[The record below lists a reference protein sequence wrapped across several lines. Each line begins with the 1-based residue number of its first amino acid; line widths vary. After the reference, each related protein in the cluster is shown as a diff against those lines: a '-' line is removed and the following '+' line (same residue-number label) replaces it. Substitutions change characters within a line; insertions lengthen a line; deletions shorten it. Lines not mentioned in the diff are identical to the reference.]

1 MAERRSV
8 AGRYVMP
15 MEVLKRR
22 PDEAV
27 ALGRLG
33 ALANALTSVAG
44 WAATSVS
51 TGIGRDRDAYTRL
64 LTNPGAI
71 YVGGR
76 GTVTYVLGVL
86 PLVVQFEIRENA
98 VWRYGRVFLRCPRC
112 SGRVTRIL
120 PTQFGCG
127 AGLPP
132 VLGAYLPVTNGRL
145 QVERAVRLPGV
156 VGRGC
161 DGSGAGAQAGGVSQ
175 AMGGAAG
182 FAVRAAPSHWFR
194 ARVGASI
201 SPVSSLRSDPIVG
214 PTG

>member
-51 TGIGRDRDAYTRL
+51 TAIGRDRDAYTRL
-64 LTNPGAI
+64 LTDPGAI

-112 SGRVTRIL
+112 SGRVTRIYL
-120 PTQFGCG
+120 PNSD
-127 AGLPP
+127 AGPACRQCWGLTYRSRMADYKLRGPF
-132 VLGAYLPVTNGRL
+132 AYLGSWGEAATVLAR
-145 QVERAVRLPGV
+145 ERRREASAKRWAE
-156 VGRGC
+156 R
-161 DGSGAGAQAGGVSQ
+161 
-175 AMGGAAG
+175 
-182 FAVRAAPSHWFR
+182 RA
-194 ARVGASI
+194 
-201 SPVSSLRSDPIVG
+201 LR
-214 PTG
+214 

>member
-64 LTNPGAI
+64 LTDPGAI

-145 QVERAVRLPGV
+145 QVERAVRLPG
-156 VGRGC
+156 GRGARLRRFWR
-161 DGSGAGAQAGGVSQ
+161 GSAGGRRQPSDGRS
-175 AMGGAAG
+175 GGLCG
-182 FAVRAAPSHWFR
+182 KSRAE
-194 ARVGASI
+194 
-201 SPVSSLRSDPIVG
+201 SLVPRSRRC
-214 PTG
+214 